1 MRYLGNKESLTSEIH
16 DLLNKKGLLNTRKVF
31 FDAFC
36 GTGTVSDSLK
46 NYFDIILNDNLLLA
60 TTFSYGR
67 IIGQD
72 CKFTNLKINPFDYF
86 NKNRDTRIG
95 FFSQNY
101 APALSG
107 RMYFSDYN
115 AGRID
120 YFRETIEEWY
130 TNGLI
135 FEYEYFYLLGCLLE
149 SVSKVANV
157 AGVYGAYL
165 KKWDP
170 RAVKEIIFRP
180 IESVKSENKANVI
193 RCYNNNLID
202 IISNVECDIL
212 YLDPPYTKN
221 KYTTQYHLLET
232 LVRNDNPIIKG
243 VTGGRSF
250 DNVSD
255 NWSRPYYVEVEF
267 ENIIRD
273 TKANYII
280 ISYSSDGIMSKDYI
294 LNVLKR
300 YGKAETL
307 ELVEIPYKKYRNYK
321 TNSTNEHFEYL
332 FYVEKKPLDDVLY
345 YCPLNYMGGKSNV
358 MEYIKP
364 ELFGKSTVIDL
375 MGGGFNVG
383 INASNFVS
391 YIYNDINF
399 IVKDLLEMFKYTP
412 TEYVLKRIDEII
424 KKYSLSKHGQEEYIN
439 YRKDYNEKLQYTKDK
454 YIYLYTLILYGFQQQ
469 IRFNSKYEFNNPI
482 GESGYSDSI
491 KEKIVSFS
499 SMLKKINVSF
509 QSKDFSEYSK
519 LIDNNCLVY
528 IDPPYLITLG
538 SYNDGKRGFNGW
550 NEKEEQRLISF
561 LNEIKIKGCKILL
574 SNILNYKGKENI
586 YLKNWISEN
595 DARIINI
602 KVRGREEVLIIYEAS
617 IQN

>member
-1 MRYLGNKESLTSEIH
+1 MRYLGNKESLTSEIF

-72 CKFTNLKINPFDYF
+72 CNFTNLKINPFDYF

-180 IESVKSENKANVI
+180 IESFKSENKANVI

-273 TKANYII
+273 TNANYII
-280 ISYSSDGIMSKDYI
+280 ISYSSDGIMSKEYI

-321 TNSTNEHFEYL
+321 TNSTDEHFEYL

-383 INASNFVS
+383 INASNFIS

-439 YRKDYNEKLQYTKDK
+439 YRKEYNEKLQYTKDK

-519 LIDNNCLVY
+519 LIDSNCLVY

>member
-1 MRYLGNKESLTSEIH
+1 MRYLGNKESLTSEIY
-16 DLLNKKGLLNTRKVF
+16 DLLDKKGLLNTRKVF

-130 TNGLI
+130 INGLI

-193 RCYNNNLID
+193 SFYNNNLID

-321 TNSTNEHFEYL
+321 TNSTDEHFEYL

-383 INASNFVS
+383 INASNFIS

-424 KKYSLSKHGQEEYIN
+424 KKYSLSKHRQEEYFN
-439 YRKDYNEKLQYTKDK
+439 YRKEYNEKLQYTKDK

-595 DARIINI
+595 NAKIINI